1 MNLFHLLISLFSG
14 AIVYAVS
21 VMYAGIGETF
31 SERAGI
37 MNLGVEGIMLMGAVS
52 GYITAVH
59 TQNLA
64 LSFLVVLLTGAVFG
78 LVFAFLTV
86 TLQADQT
93 VCGMAM
99 LTFGTGLSGFLGKDV
114 SGVAANLKFVT
125 IKIPLLGDIPF
136 IGQIFFQQ
144 NLLVYAM
151 YFIVPISMIYI
162 YKTKFGLYLRALG
175 ENPAVLD
182 AAGMNVFA
190 MRYAY
195 VIFGCAMIA
204 VSGSCVTLANTNFW
218 SSGMTAG
225 KGWIAFALVAF
236 SSWNP
241 VKLMLGALLFGF
253 ISCLGSNLQI
263 YLPSVPTEIYSA
275 LPYIATIV
283 AFILA
288 TGNFRKK
295 HTSQPAALAKPYDR
309 ESR

>member
-1 MNLFHLLISLFSG
+1 MTLLISLLSG
-14 AIVYAVS
+14 ALVYAVS

-31 SERAGI
+31 SERAGV
-37 MNLGVEGIMLMGAVS
+37 MNLGVEGVMLMGAVS

-59 TQNLA
+59 TQNLP
-64 LSFLVVLLTGAVFG
+64 LSFLVVLLTGAVLG
-78 LVFAFLTV
+78 LLFAFLTV
-86 TLQADQT
+86 TLQSDQT

-99 LTFGTGLSGFLGKDV
+99 LIFGTGLSGFLGKDV
-114 SGVAANLKFVT
+114 AGVAANLKFEI
-125 IKIPLLGDIPF
+125 IKIPGLSRIPILGKVLF
-136 IGQIFFQQ
+136 EQ

-151 YFIVPISMIYI
+151 YIIVPLSVFYI
-162 YKTKFGLYLRALG
+162 YRTRYGLKLRALG

-182 AAGMNVFA
+182 AAGDNVFA
-190 MRYAY
+190 MRYGY
-195 VIFGCAMIA
+195 VVFGSMMMA
-204 VSGSCVTLANTNFW
+204 VSGACVSLANTNFW
-218 SSGMTAG
+218 ASGMTAG

-241 VKLMLGALLFGF
+241 LMLTCGALLFGF

-263 YLPSVPTEIYSA
+263 YLPQIPTEVFSM

-283 AFILA
+283 VFILS

-295 HTSQPAALAKPYDR
+295 HTAEPASLMKPYDR

>member
-1 MNLFHLLISLFSG
+1 MTLLISLFSG

-31 SERAGI
+31 SQRAGI

-52 GYITAVH
+52 GYMAAVN

-64 LSFLVVLLTGAVFG
+64 LSFLVVLLVGAVFG
-78 LVFAFLTV
+78 LAFAFLTV

-114 SGVAANLKFVT
+114 AGVAANLRFEDLP
-125 IKIPLLGDIPF
+125 IPGLSRIPF
-136 IGQIFFQQ
+136 IGPVFFSQ

-151 YFIVPISMIYI
+151 YIIVPLSLFYI
-162 YKTKFGLYLRALG
+162 YRTRQGLYLRALG
-175 ENPAVLD
+175 ENPAALD
-182 AAGMNVFA
+182 SAGMNVFA

-195 VIFGCAMIA
+195 VIFGCMMISISGA
-204 VSGSCVTLANTNFW
+204 CVSLANTNFW

-241 VKLMLGALLFGF
+241 WKLTLGALLFGF

-263 YLPSVPTEIYSA
+263 YLPGIPTEIFSA

-288 TGNFRKK
+288 TGNFRKV
-295 HTSQPAALAKPYDR
+295 HTAQPAALGKPYDR
-309 ESR
+309 EARQ

>member
-1 MNLFHLLISLFSG
+1 MIALIISLCSG
-14 AIVYAVS
+14 ALVYAVS

-37 MNLGVEGIMLMGAVS
+37 MNLGVEGVMLMGAVS
-52 GYITAVH
+52 GYITAVK

-64 LSFLVVLLTGAVFG
+64 LSFLVVLLTGAILG

-86 TLQADQT
+86 TLQSDQT

-99 LTFGTGLSGFLGKDV
+99 LIFGTGLSGFIGKDV
-114 SGVAANLKFVT
+114 AGVAANLKVA
-125 IKIPLLGDIPF
+125 IPLLSKIPVLGDI
-136 IGQIFFQQ
+136 FFKQC
-144 NLLVYAM
+144 LLTYAM
-151 YFIVPISMIYI
+151 YFIVPLSVFYI
-162 YKTKFGLYLRALG
+162 YRTRYGLKLRALG

-182 AAGMNVFA
+182 AAGENVFA
-190 MRYAY
+190 MRYGY
-195 VIFGCAMIA
+195 IIFGCMMMA
-204 VSGSCVTLANTNFW
+204 VSGACVSLANTNFW
-218 SSGMTAG
+218 NSGMTAG

-241 VKLMLGALLFGF
+241 LVLTGGALLFGF

-263 YLPSVPTEIYSA
+263 YLPSVPTEFYSA
-275 LPYIATIV
+275 LPYVATVIV
-283 AFILA
+283 FILS

-295 HTSQPAALAKPYDR
+295 HTAEPAALAKPYDR

>member
-1 MNLFHLLISLFSG
+1 M
-14 AIVYAVS
+14 AAV
-21 VMYAGIGETF
+21 
-31 SERAGI
+31 
-37 MNLGVEGIMLMGAVS
+37 N
-52 GYITAVH
+52 

-64 LSFLVVLLTGAVFG
+64 LSFLVVLLVGAVFG
-78 LVFAFLTV
+78 LAFAFLTV

-114 SGVAANLKFVT
+114 AGVAANLRFEDLP
-125 IKIPLLGDIPF
+125 IPGLSRIPF
-136 IGQIFFQQ
+136 IGPVFFSQ

-151 YFIVPISMIYI
+151 YIIVPLSLFYI
-162 YKTKFGLYLRALG
+162 YRTRQGLYLRALG
-175 ENPAVLD
+175 ENPAALD
-182 AAGMNVFA
+182 SAGMNVFA

-195 VIFGCAMIA
+195 VIFGCMMISISGA
-204 VSGSCVTLANTNFW
+204 CVSLANTNFW

-241 VKLMLGALLFGF
+241 WKLTLGALLFGF

-263 YLPSVPTEIYSA
+263 YLPGIPTEIFSA

-288 TGNFRKK
+288 TGNFRKV
-295 HTSQPAALAKPYDR
+295 HTVQPAALGKPYDR
-309 ESR
+309 EAR

>member
-1 MNLFHLLISLFSG
+1 MMTLLVSLFSG

-31 SERAGI
+31 SQRAGV

-52 GYITAVH
+52 GYIAAVN

-64 LSFLVVLLTGAVFG
+64 LSFLVVLLVGAVFG

-93 VCGMAM
+93 VCAMAM

-114 SGVAANLKFVT
+114 AGVAANLRFEN
-125 IKIPLLGDIPF
+125 IPIPGLSSIPF
-136 IGQIFFQQ
+136 IGPVLFSQ

-151 YFIVPISMIYI
+151 YVIVPLSMFYI
-162 YKTKFGLYLRALG
+162 FKTRQGLYLRALG
-175 ENPAVLD
+175 ENPAALD
-182 AAGMNVFA
+182 SAGMNVFA

-195 VIFGCAMIA
+195 VVFGCMMIG
-204 VSGSCVTLANTNFW
+204 VSGACVSLANTNFW

-241 VKLMLGALLFGF
+241 VRLTLGALLFGF
-253 ISCLGSNLQI
+253 VSCLGSNLQI
-263 YLPSVPTEIYSA
+263 YLPGVPTEIFSA
-275 LPYIATIV
+275 LPYVATIV

-288 TGNFRKK
+288 TGNFRKV
-295 HTSQPAALAKPYDR
+295 HTTQPAALGKPYDR
-309 ESR
+309 EAR